1 MRCLVAGFL
10 LLLQLGPLAAAGWCL
25 HATGETAVSE
35 CGGSMPAMPEMPG
48 MPVGGSPSDHAP
60 APDCATM
67 TVCAAT
73 APAVPQELV
82 VACLPEP
89 PGAFAFNTPPA
100 ILPGDPVAPPQ
111 PPPIS

>member
-1 MRCLVAGFL
+1 MRRLVAGFL

-25 HATGETAVSE
+25 HATTVAAATE
-35 CGGSMPAMPEMPG
+35 CGSAMPEMPG
-48 MPVGGSPSDHAP
+48 MPGGGSPSDHAP

-73 APAVPQELV
+73 APAVPQDLV
-82 VACLPEP
+82 VACLPDS

>member
-1 MRCLVAGFL
+1 
-10 LLLQLGPLAAAGWCL
+10 
-25 HATGETAVSE
+25 
-35 CGGSMPAMPEMPG
+35 
-48 MPVGGSPSDHAP
+48 
-60 APDCATM
+60 M

-73 APAVPQELV
+73 APAVPQDLV
-82 VACLPEP
+82 VACLPDS